1 MPGFKVDSMGEIVF
15 CSVENVSVMDVYDL
29 AMDIGK
35 ECESLITVVGS
46 DSANSLI
53 KKVIVALELLER
65 FANKNDQENSAL
77 AEMACRIEQLEAEK
91 EKKAESRHKFEKVG
105 DAGLCRCGYLTNW
118 ELCRRWRRS
127 RTSGGMSPGSC
138 WSW

>member
-1 MPGFKVDSMGEIVF
+1 MVF

-29 AMDIGK
+29 ACDIGK

-46 DSANSLI
+46 DSVNSLI

-65 FANKNDQENSAL
+65 FANKNEHENSTL

-91 EKKAESRHKFEKVG
+91 EKKAESRHKFEKV
-105 DAGLCRCGYLTNW
+105 
-118 ELCRRWRRS
+118 
-127 RTSGGMSPGSC
+127 
-138 WSW
+138 